1 LAVSSTAFSI
11 SSACGRDFAL
21 KADAFGRQRLT
32 PGTAEARRV
41 YEVSNGGYTS
51 TGGIVRLRN
60 VDPLVGI
67 TSLSRQQREAGQRFR
82 YDFERAE
89 RQGLQP
95 QSWSERVDGG
105 LLGGGIPGRVL
116 SAGRAHV
123 HAAAALAHWEVAVV
137 VRKICLEGQSVKA
150 IAERTGE
157 GREVV
162 VKQLKAGLEL
172 LAVHYGMMG
181 RRAGCGCR
189 HLLSVTRRGE
199 VPGRAMRGGADR

>member
-1 LAVSSTAFSI
+1 MPRK
-11 SSACGRDFAL
+11 SAKKPQPSKLPKGEAEQVRIRREIGHDFAL
-21 KADAFGRQRLT
+21 KADRFGRQRLT

-60 VDPLVGI
+60 VDPLTGI

-82 YDFERAE
+82 DDFERAE

-95 QSWSERVDGG
+95 QSWNERVDGG
-105 LLGGGIPGRVL
+105 RVGGGVPERVL
-116 SAGRAHV
+116 VTGRAHA
-123 HAAAALAHWEVAVV
+123 HAAAALAHWEVAEV

-150 IAERTGE
+150 LSERTGD
-157 GREVV
+157 GRDVV
-162 VKQLKAGLEL
+162 MKLLKVGLDL

-181 RRAGCGCR
+181 RRAG
-189 HLLSVTRRGE
+189 
-199 VPGRAMRGGADR
+199 